1 MAASHITL
9 LDVRQYVKDHEVDL
23 SQIDGNPTL
32 LGGIAK
38 AVTRGLNG
46 GKSPKQIIERVTTF
60 LVNVKGE
67 LDAAAT
73 ASPVEGIDDFRTGA
87 DVDAAFEGSLD
98 DLTAEAD
105 EPEGDEG
112 EASTEPGSEEG
123 AEAPEDETLAGERSV
138 VKSKYRQG
146 YKQRGNA
153 RGNNDWM
160 HRMLEG
166 LTLGAK
172 RKLNFEAFAAIAK
185 VNDCEVELAKFSTA
199 DKQLSNGWQGRARMS
214 TGICLRIK
222 VARNNALAVPRA
234 IWEAGLTR
242 LEATNKRC
250 TESGNMARFVEWTVD
265 DEEERDEVV
274 FLRPAGEDK
283 GWFEAT
289 IEKHEGNKKA
299 LAEGRK
305 KAKAGRLDD

>member
-1 MAASHITL
+1 MQIITL
-9 LDVRQYVKDHEVDL
+9 PDVRETLEARELDL
-23 SQIDGNPTL
+23 ADPANITAFDAQARVLTITL
-32 LGGIAK
+32 
-38 AVTRGLNG
+38 T
-46 GKSPKQIIERVTTF
+46 GKKKPIKQDVERVKGFMTTMWGQK
-60 LVNVKGE
+60 LQD
-67 LDAAAT
+67 DAAAH
-73 ASPVEGIDDFRTGA
+73 APQSDGVSDF
-87 DVDAAFEGSLD
+87 DGSLD
-98 DLTAEAD
+98 DLRTESDEAQAALGDAESDEAD
-105 EPEGDEG
+105 EAEASDEASEEGDED
-112 EASTEPGSEEG
+112 EA
-123 AEAPEDETLAGERSV
+123 LAGERSV

-166 LTLGAK
+166 LTLGPK